1 MRPVIPLTLPT
12 LDEAFEFIAKLNE
25 RIELEPV
32 MTDRQ
37 WEQAVT
43 AAIGRRD
50 REGLASLLHV
60 DLVPAIGRALGA
72 LGATVRCARDAPDD
86 HPEMLGLELS
96 HRIEQTQLAVMRAG
110 KAVWA
115 AEHREGL
122 LPDRSGPSSPRS
134 DSSQQ
139 VLGKMASYLDQE
151 LCGHEVRKIVAGDL
165 GYALRKLTAPARAA
179 VECMEAAQIDDLL
192 PYPLQQELF
201 AVFHALSSVRLYLLA
216 THMAES
222 TVERARVSSLR

>member
-1 MRPVIPLTLPT
+1 MRLVIPLTLPT
-12 LDEAFEFIAKLNE
+12 LDDAFDFTARLGG
-25 RIELEPV
+25 RDDLEPV

-43 AAIGRRD
+43 AAVGRRD
-50 REGLASLLHV
+50 REGLASLLYV
-60 DLVPAIGRALGA
+60 ELVPAVGRALVA

-86 HPEMLGLELS
+86 HPELLGLELS

-110 KAVWA
+110 KATWA

-122 LPDRSGPSSPRS
+122 LPDHGGPSSPRS

-139 VLGKMASYLDQE
+139 VLGKMASYLDLE
-151 LCGHEVRKIVAGDL
+151 LCGHDVRQVITGDL

-179 VECMEAAQIDDLL
+179 IECMEDSEIDLL
-192 PYPLQQELF
+192 LAYPLQQELF
-201 AVFHALSSVRLYLLA
+201 AVFHALSAVRLYLLA

-222 TVERARVSSLR
+222 TVEQARASSMQ